1 MVHSIITGFALAGII
16 IICSSKSGV
25 GVAQGF
31 SYLFDGSAIIGRSSS
46 SMELRSQSRRE
57 TLSRLST
64 RQRRGESFL
73 HGHIIDDDC
82 NYSYSAI
89 HTDTDND
96 TSDKFISPCARETNK
111 DIIIINN
118 SSNISSSRHHFLS
131 SIASTLLLPALL
143 ATTTVPNPSYAL
155 VKGNAPP
162 PKMKPSGGSSTGGN
176 ANDGI
181 TAPKCRNVEECQ
193 EMAERA
199 EVALMQREAEKAA
212 SGPKPQIV
220 NGRTRYLDVM
230 DDDDNDSVDA
240 SARRVAKVGDS
251 VTIYYRVLKLGKR
264 SYDGLSGEGTVVF
277 SRGYALEDDEKV
289 VGDKSFTFVLGDR
302 QVIQAL
308 NDAIPGMSV
317 GSTRRISVTPQG
329 GWEKNTPS
337 CDGGPGGKGVGGELR
352 TDYVVVPTATMVEQ
366 EACFDRSKLPFP
378 STYAQERRM
387 AQRFDQSLIVEVKL
401 VNAL

>member
-1 MVHSIITGFALAGII
+1 MVHSVIIGFAVASII
-16 IICSSKSGV
+16 IYSSKSGV
-25 GVAQGF
+25 GVAHGF
-31 SYLFDGSAIIGRSSS
+31 SYLFDQRAIIGRRSSPS
-46 SMELRSQSRRE
+46 SIELRSRSRRE
-57 TLSRLST
+57 TWPLT
-64 RQRRGESFL
+64 RHQRGESFL

-82 NYSYSAI
+82 NYSYSAS
-89 HTDTDND
+89 HTDNGA
-96 TSDKFISPCARETNK
+96 SDKFISPCALETNK
-111 DIIIINN
+111 DTTIINKHN
-118 SSNISSSRHHFLS
+118 NISSSRHQFLS
-131 SIASTLLLPALL
+131 SIASTLLLPGLL

-176 ANDGI
+176 ANDG
-181 TAPKCRNVEECQ
+181 TATPKCRNVEECQ

-220 NGRTRYLDVM
+220 NGRTRYLDVTV
-230 DDDDNDSVDA
+230 DDDADNNVNA
-240 SARRVAKVGDS
+240 STRRVAKVGDS
-251 VTIYYRVLKLGKR
+251 VTIYYKVLKLGKR

-329 GWEKNTPS
+329 GWEKNIPS

-401 VNAL
+401 VNAS